1 MVKKPSAKA
10 KDRAPAST
18 GKDKAPTDTGKDKA
32 PADTG
37 KDKAPADTG
46 KDKAPAD
53 TGKDK
58 ALADTGKDRAPA
70 DTGKVRAPA
79 DTGKERAP
87 AGSAPGSQVQV
98 GKHPA
103 GSTPPAEDTKEAG
116 VDRKGIWEACYESGV
131 VIGYFEGTPKQI
143 ATFIINTVEDGSYI
157 RKLNFLQIPIKRIP
171 EKLIK
176 QTCCGRNYS
185 KNDRFCSRC
194 GKSLEMNKK
203 LTSKI
208 RLEVNC

>member
-1 MVKKPSAKA
+1 MVKKASAKA
-10 KDRAPAST
+10 KDRAPA
-18 GKDKAPTDTGKDKA
+18 KDRA
-32 PADTG
+32 
-37 KDKAPADTG
+37 
-46 KDKAPAD
+46 
-53 TGKDK
+53 
-58 ALADTGKDRAPA
+58 KDRAPA
-70 DTGKVRAPA
+70 DTAKDRATADTAKDRAPAKDTAEDRAPA
-79 DTGKERAP
+79 DTAKDRAP
-87 AGSAPGSQVQV
+87 AGFAPGSQAPV
-98 GKHPA
+98 GKHPVS
-103 GSTPPAEDTKEAG
+103 STPPAEEIKEAG